1 MHSMLS
7 PQPSSPTIAPLA
19 LVVVALEPSVIVLI
33 RLPVFI
39 VVVAWVMRGAIWGWG
54 CVLVVRT
61 MQADRQTPQPLGL
74 LPYNSTS
81 RSSPHHVGRF
91 ISRCRC
97 CMNVGIERGLVSRS
111 LELSFVSTC
120 STRS

>member
-33 RLPVFI
+33 RLLVFI
-39 VVVAWVMRGAIWGWG
+39 VVVPWVMRGAIWGWG

-61 MQADRQTPQPLGL
+61 MQADL
-74 LPYNSTS
+74 LA
-81 RSSPHHVGRF
+81 HV
-91 ISRCRC
+91 IAL
-97 CMNVGIERGLVSRS
+97 LVT
-111 LELSFVSTC
+111 LLVQ
-120 STRS
+120 